1 MKLETIVQSCIQNRI
16 AHAVIGIGIV
26 SAISSIT
33 SEYRGELWYHLSAA
47 AAFVVATSIDH
58 ASTVPSIKLMN
69 SNEFQRKGL
78 QLYFRENSFI
88 LGRHPTMEQYVR
100 RSAYRDIP
108 GVLLTTFFAGAA
120 YTCLAIVPLIYWK
133 NKKVEAEIQSLL

>member
-120 YTCLAIVPLIYWK
+120 YAYLVMMPLVYLN
-133 NKKVEAEIQSLL
+133 NKKVEARIRSLL